1 MLEGKK
7 GKGQFAMLQER
18 MSEKR
23 GECLNESRM
32 VCWEWAFEGQS
43 RVKRKKR
50 GILVET
56 VEERL
61 SPLYFCSYLLW
72 NLLRSFS
79 WLEEHLDGWCQLQ
92 WQWFLEEEAV
102 GASGRRMEWSVMMV
116 SLLLSVFPF

>member
-23 GECLNESRM
+23 EGCLNESRM
-32 VCWEWAFEGQS
+32 VCWEWALEDQS
-43 RVKRKKR
+43 GAKRKKSR
-50 GILVET
+50 ILVET

-61 SPLYFCSYLLW
+61 GPLHFCSHLLW

-79 WLEEHLDGWCQLQ
+79 WLEEHLDGQCQL
-92 WQWFLEEEAV
+92 
-102 GASGRRMEWSVMMV
+102 
-116 SLLLSVFPF
+116 